1 MNSLDWIIL
10 AFLTFAAF
18 QGYRKGFILEII
30 SILALLLGI
39 LGGLKLID
47 FGKEFLARH
56 LEIEGDALPYLSFL
70 FIFIIIVILLNL
82 AGRAVKKILDMTLLG
97 NLDDI
102 FGSIIGILKWSLIL
116 SSLIWI
122 ASIIELK
129 LPFTWTEN
137 SLLYPYISW
146 VAPNLFQVLS
156 GVFPFLK
163 ELIAYFSC

>member
-30 SILALLLGI
+30 SVLALILGI
-39 LGGLKLID
+39 IGGLKLID
-47 FGKEFLARH
+47 FGKEFLSRH
-56 LEIEGDALPYLSFL
+56 LEIKGDILPYLSFL

-102 FGSIIGILKWSLIL
+102 AGLVIGILKWTLIL

-122 ASIIELK
+122 ASIIDLK
-129 LPFTWTEN
+129 LPFTWTED
-137 SLLYPYISW
+137 SILYPYVSW
-146 VAPNLFQVLS
+146 LAPNLFHMLS
-156 GVFPFLK
+156 GVFPFLE
-163 ELIAYFSC
+163 ELIAYFAS